1 MEREDVLEWL
11 KENKRLAALAGTALC
26 LLLALQ
32 FRGDYAAAPPQA
44 ETMTLGQDR
53 PPEDA
58 ALGLHKEYKP
68 AAKLNDPFKLKS
80 IRQEKN
86 AAPPSAAVEMK
97 KTGAAD
103 KKAAPVLPV
112 LRGVAGGNGRHVAII
127 ELGVES
133 KALQPGEMIGDYE
146 MLELKGDSVSQKG
159 PQGLLILRREGAAL

>member
-1 MEREDVLEWL
+1 MEREDVLAWL
-11 KENKRLAALAGTALC
+11 KENKRLAALFGTALC

-32 FRGDYAAAPPQA
+32 FKGDFAAPPQA
-44 ETMTLGQDR
+44 ATMTLGQDK

-68 AAKLNDPFKLKS
+68 AAKLNDPFKLRS
-80 IRQEKN
+80 VRQEEKT
-86 AAPPSAAVEMK
+86 APPSAAVEMK

-112 LRGVAGGNGRHVAII
+112 LRGVAGGNGRQVAII

-133 KALQPGEMIGDYE
+133 KVLQPGEMIGAYE
-146 MLELKGDSVSQKG
+146 LLELKGDSVSLKG